1 MLLLIDI
8 GNTNIVLGLS
18 DGEKILHQWRIR
30 TERGASSDE
39 LGVLVLSLLH
49 SRGASPDQVN
59 RVTICS
65 VVDPLVKTMEECCL
79 RYFRVKPLV
88 VGPDIH
94 LGIAVLYDNPR
105 ELGPD
110 RIVNAVAAYEKYKT
124 SLVVV
129 DLGTATTFDCVS
141 GEGAFIGGAIA
152 PGILTACGSLFEKTS
167 RLPLVEVFA
176 RPRTALARDTLN
188 SINAGVVYG
197 YAGLVD
203 GIVRRI
209 RREMGQATK
218 VIATGG
224 LAPLV
229 SGEAETIDCVEEHLT
244 LEGLV
249 IISKR
254 NP

>member
-18 DGEKILHQWRIR
+18 DGEKVLEQWRIR
-30 TERGASSDE
+30 TERGMTSDE
-39 LGVLVLSLLH
+39 LGALVRTLFAYT
-49 SRGASPDQVN
+49 GADTGEVK

-65 VVDPLVKTMEECCL
+65 VVPPLMKTMEAFCL
-79 RYFRVKPLV
+79 RYFHVKPIV

-94 LGIAVLYDNPR
+94 LGMPIVYDNPR
-105 ELGPD
+105 EVGPD
-110 RIVNAVAAYEKYKT
+110 RIVNSVAAYEKFGT

-141 GEGAFIGGAIA
+141 KEGAFLGGAIA
-152 PGILTACGSLFEKTS
+152 PGILTSCASLFEKAS
-167 RLPLVEVFA
+167 RLPMVEIFA
-176 RPRTALARDTLN
+176 KPKTALAKNTLDSMN
-188 SINAGVVYG
+188 VGIVCG

-209 RREMGQATK
+209 KRELGEDSK

-224 LAPLV
+224 LAPLI
-229 SGEAETIDCVEEHLT
+229 SSEAETIDHVEEQLT
-244 LEGLV
+244 LEGL
-249 IISKR
+249 IILSKR
-254 NP
+254 NL